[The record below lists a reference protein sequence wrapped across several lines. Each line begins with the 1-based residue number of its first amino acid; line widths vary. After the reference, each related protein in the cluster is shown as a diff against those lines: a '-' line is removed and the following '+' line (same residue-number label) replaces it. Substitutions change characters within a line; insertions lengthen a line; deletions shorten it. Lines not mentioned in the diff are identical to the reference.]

1 MIRDRA
7 PQFYLDYENYGIKD
21 VCTSIK
27 APNMNAIAER
37 FVGSVRRESLDYFII
52 TNKKQLQNILTEYI
66 EYYNSLRPHQ
76 GLDQS
81 IPNGSIFNSKG
92 TIKRRKVIGGLHS
105 HYFRDAA

>member
-1 MIRDRA
+1 M
-7 PQFYLDYENYGIKD
+7 KD

-66 EYYNSLRPHQ
+66 EYYNFLLSHQ
-76 GLDQS
+76 GINKC
-81 IPNGSIFNSKG
+81 IPDGSIFNSKG
-92 TIKRRKVIGGLHS
+92 TIKRRKVIGGLHA
-105 HYFRDAA
+105 HYFSDAA